1 MPVIDLKPAEPE
13 GDGGTAANRR
23 LRLLR
28 FLLPNYAAAYR
39 IARSIASYIDESDP
53 GGAPKRQAFE
63 TFMAS
68 LRTIDTEPAV
78 TIASLASQHTKRPHD
93 LVLLRK
99 MANLKKNKKWLFQR
113 VVTELGYYR

>member
-1 MPVIDLKPAEPE
+1 MNPADPK
-13 GDGGTAANRR
+13 GNGQTAANRR

-39 IARSIASYIDESDP
+39 IARSIASYIDESEPED
-53 GGAPKRQAFE
+53 APKRRAFE

-68 LRTIDTEPAV
+68 LRKIDTEPTLTVAD
-78 TIASLASQHTKRPHD
+78 LAGQHPKRPYD

-99 MANLKKNKKWLFQR
+99 MANLKKNKKWLFRR
-113 VVTELGYYR
+113 VTTELGYYR